1 MLITTVVK
9 VDTLFKAQARYMYL
23 QMRKSV
29 ENKFNKVNV
38 ENVIFNSK
46 NEKILV
52 IYYIVCLK
60 NKN

>member
-1 MLITTVVK
+1 
-9 VDTLFKAQARYMYL
+9 
-23 QMRKSV
+23 MRKPV

-38 ENVIFNSK
+38 ENAIFNSK

-52 IYYIVCLK
+52 IYYIICLK

>member
-38 ENVIFNSK
+38 IKTLFS
-46 NEKILV
+46 
-52 IYYIVCLK
+52 IVK
-60 NKN
+60 TKKY